1 MLDPRLIIR
10 FIPKKVM
17 VQVQDKLVDN
27 LSDISPDPRWR
38 KLVRSFR
45 SDAQFQSAF
54 EKALE
59 KAVQRFAAEH
69 SDQELVD
76 ALTQSTRFW
85 DLPSVQKALKTI
97 VTNPSSY
104 LDKERDTL
112 LESFAEVAP
121 GLEPE
126 RVEQAAR
133 FFLHCLAEEVVN
145 IPQLFPLYQVQLQK
159 ASVEQARQLVAAV
172 RELQFD
178 QKQTMTALLEA
189 VNQNQLL
196 LAAPNQ
202 PAVSSGPKIF
212 HNLPRPDYS
221 VFIGRET
228 EKAKVIERLSP
239 KKQGGVITIDGIG
252 GVGKSALALEVAYYF
267 LDNAQSLPENE
278 RFEAIIWTSAKQTVL
293 TADGIRT
300 RPQVLRN
307 LEDIY
312 TAISITLD
320 RENILRARPEE
331 QTGLVMDALA
341 ERRTLLIV
349 DNLETVDDEN
359 LLEFLRE
366 LPLTAKAIV
375 TTRHRIDVAYPVR
388 LAGMPEADALALI
401 ENESEQKEVTL
412 TPEEAKK
419 LFQRTGG
426 LPLAIVWSIGLMGLG
441 HPVEAVLA
449 RLGAAKSDI
458 IKFSFQSSV
467 ETIRDQDAFK
477 VLVALS
483 LFAKDAT
490 REALGYVAGFG
501 EDEMSRDDAL
511 VTLERLSL
519 VNKSGNR
526 FSLLPLAK
534 IFASAELDKNSAL
547 KKELT
552 ERWITFF
559 VSTFKTEGVPYG
571 RYYDFD
577 VEVPNILGFLE
588 WCATNSQIEPF
599 ITLILQSRGLFW
611 SRGYWSEF
619 WRYLELA
626 YNFLITRETNKESIG
641 KIVREQALITFF
653 RGELE
658 AAEKLFLQALAI
670 FEEMKDYVHI
680 RRIYRTLVELH
691 TTAGNLEQARMDLD
705 KAYQAANLT
714 ASSDDDIFKLKRY
727 HAPVEIAAGNF
738 DLAVKLLQDSIEHQ
752 EKDDSPEE
760 SSSLTGAHALIGR
773 VEITRGNYTVAQNE
787 LNRAAELAN
796 NTQVKQDIAFV
807 AQCFALLYEATHKKE
822 EALKKAFEALNL
834 FKQLGMKLKIAE
846 IEEMIARIQSMP
858 D

>member
-1 MLDPRLIIR
+1 
-10 FIPKKVM
+10 M

-45 SDAQFQSAF
+45 SDAQFQAAF

-59 KAVQRFAAEH
+59 KAVQRFAAEY

-112 LESFAEVAP
+112 LDSFAEVAP

-126 RVEQAAR
+126 RVEPAAR
-133 FFLHCLAEEVVN
+133 FFLYCLAEEVVN

-159 ASVEQARQLVAAV
+159 ASVEQARQLVVAV

-202 PAVSSGPKIF
+202 PVAAPAGPKIY

-221 VFIGRET
+221 VFIGRES
-228 EKAKVIERLSP
+228 EKVKVIERLSP

-267 LDNAQSLPENE
+267 LDNAPSLPENE
-278 RFEAIIWTSAKQTVL
+278 RFEAIVWTSAKQTVL

-320 RENILRARPEE
+320 RESILRARPEE
-331 QTGLVMDALA
+331 QAVLVMDALA

-388 LAGMPEADALALI
+388 LVGMPEADALALI
-401 ENESEQKEVTL
+401 ANESEQKEVTL

-426 LPLAIVWSIGLMGLG
+426 LPLAIVWSMGLMGMG
-441 HPVEAVLA
+441 HSVEAVLA

-477 VLVALS
+477 VLLALS
-483 LFAKDAT
+483 LFARDAT
-490 REALGYVAGFG
+490 REALGYVADFG

-511 VTLERLSL
+511 VALEKLSL

-534 IFASAELDKNSAL
+534 IFASAELDKNGEL
-547 KKELT
+547 KNELT
-552 ERWITFF
+552 EKWITFF

-571 RYYDFD
+571 RYYAFD

-588 WCATNSQIEPF
+588 WCAANSKIEPF
-599 ITLILQSRGLFW
+599 ITLVLQSRGLFW

-626 YNFLITRETNKESIG
+626 YNFLITREANKEVIG

-658 AAEKLFLQALAI
+658 SAEKLFLQALAI

-714 ASSDDDIFKLKRY
+714 GNSPDDIFKLKRY

-738 DLAVKLLQDSIEHQ
+738 DLAVKLLQESIEHQ

-760 SSSLTGAHALIGR
+760 SSALTGAHALIGK
-773 VEITRGNYTVAQNE
+773 VEITRGNYTIAQSE

-807 AQCFALLYEATHKKE
+807 AQCFALLHEATHKKE
-822 EALKKAFEALNL
+822 DALKKAFEALNL
-834 FKQLGMKLKIAE
+834 FKQLGMKLKIVE
-846 IEEMIARIQSMP
+846 TEEMIARIQSMP
-858 D
+858 E